1 MVKNKLT
8 ALAICLGLFAC
19 QNMHAE
25 GDAAVT
31 SVTGVVAA
39 FKASG
44 DFFVKEHLWKTVGA
58 VATLGG
64 AALYNWNLTVKNKVR
79 ELLGLDPIVRKK
91 CCCSCSS
98 CSKCCH
104 KSMPTSERCPRV
116 CPSKP

>member
-8 ALAICLGLFAC
+8 ALAICLGLFVC

-25 GDAAVT
+25 SNAVT
-31 SVTGVVAA
+31 SVKGVVVA

-44 DFFVKEHLWKTVGA
+44 DFFVKEHFWKTVSA

-64 AALYNWNLTVKNKVR
+64 AALYNWNLTIKNKVR
-79 ELLGLDPIVRKK
+79 ELLGLDPVVRKK

-104 KSMPTSERCPRV
+104 KSMPTSEL